1 MARKRKQEEINEQNN
16 IVESEV
22 RSTSDSR
29 TKVVSEPQTVYRIKD
44 ESGNIADYNSLEALA
59 SEQEINLGIC
69 YKYLNSIKT
78 FCGMKIYSFKK

>member
-16 IVESEV
+16 IV
-22 RSTSDSR
+22 
-29 TKVVSEPQTVYRIKD
+29 SEPQTIYRIKD
-44 ESGNIADYNSLEALA
+44 EMGNAADYDSLEALA

-69 YKYLNSIKT
+69 YKYLNSVKK